1 MVKDLL
7 VNAGDTGDTGL
18 IPGSRR
24 SPGGENDNPVQY
36 FCLENSMDRGALWA
50 TFHGVIKCR
59 DTTEHAQS
67 KKKKKKTQKTK
78 KHIVYGSLLQKPEW
92 TKTAYI

>member
-7 VNAGDTGDTGL
+7 VNAGDIGDMGL

-24 SPGGENDNPVQY
+24 SPGGGNDNPVQY

-59 DTTEHAQS
+59 DATEHAQS
-67 KKKKKKTQKTK
+67 KKKKKTTK
-78 KHIVYGSLLQKPEW
+78 KQKN
-92 TKTAYI
+92 T

>member
-7 VNAGDTGDTGL
+7 VNAGDIGDMGL

-24 SPGGENDNPVQY
+24 SPGGGNDNPVQY

-67 KKKKKKTQKTK
+67 KKKKKNHKKTK
-78 KHIVYGSLLQKPEW
+78 KHIVYISLL
-92 TKTAYI
+92 